1 MKQTYPGISNSISD
15 WKGQEITDFQ
25 EELLRQVNAH
35 ISEKWFYTHMK
46 GNRDTLP
53 RVDILNLLSRFVG
66 YKNFD
71 DFCFHHQGESVNE
84 GNAKIEENAGN
95 AEIVQVKSKAN
106 LYFILVPILA
116 VAVVTLFFGI
126 VMLFNTREYRFCFVD
141 ADTREPITGKKISV
155 TIIPNGE
162 SPVLL
167 MADTSG
173 CLSFKTGV
181 SKIRMVV
188 SAPYYRPDTI
198 ERVVKKFN
206 REESVMLHA
215 NDYALMIHYF
225 SEMKVDDWQ
234 KRRNK
239 LEEMFGEN
247 AKICQLIG
255 GKENPGLV
263 LYSREEFIDQMTMPM
278 GSLQHIE
285 ILDTRFRQ
293 EKIVL
298 LRFRVNKEK

>member
-71 DFCFHHQGESVNE
+71 DFCFHHQGESVE
-84 GNAKIEENAGN
+84 ADPVPQAK
-95 AEIVQVKSKAN
+95 STAN
-106 LYFILVPILA
+106 RYFVLVPVLVVAA
-116 VAVVTLFFGI
+116 VALFFWI

-141 ADTREPITGKKISV
+141 ADTREPITGSKISV
-155 TIIPNGE
+155 TILVNGE
-162 SPVLL
+162 SPLQL
-167 MADTSG
+167 MADATG
-173 CLSFKTGV
+173 CLSYKT
-181 SKIRMVV
+181 SLSRITMVV

-198 ERVVKKFN
+198 ERMVKKFN
-206 REESVMLHA
+206 REELIMLHA

-239 LEEMFGEN
+239 LEEMFAEN

-255 GKENPGLV
+255 GTENPGMV
-263 LYSREEFIDQMTMPM
+263 LYTRDEFIDRMTMPV

-285 ILDTRFRQ
+285 ILDTRLRQ